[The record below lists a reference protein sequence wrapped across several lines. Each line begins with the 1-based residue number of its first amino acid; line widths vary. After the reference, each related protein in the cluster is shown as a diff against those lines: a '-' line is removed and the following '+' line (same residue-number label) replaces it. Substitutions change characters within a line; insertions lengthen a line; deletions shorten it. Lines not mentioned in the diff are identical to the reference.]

1 MGVET
6 GSGTLAGLL
15 ARLPAI
21 DGEVFIRAAARTGSR
36 AVWHVDAVVAPPA
49 EPPGWQPQVREY
61 DEVTFIAARASSR
74 ALAAALDPDDAQIL
88 SLGGYD
94 LTFPVLHEQLP
105 WQHKPSRARYDSVV
119 LPWPVRIFQPWIQ
132 NRPGGE
138 QLPQG
143 YVIGDDCPSFPSYQA
158 AFRAF

>member
-105 WQHKPSRARYDSVV
+105 WQHKPSRARYESVV
-119 LPWPVRIFQPWIQ
+119 LPGPVRIFQPWIQ
-132 NRPGGE
+132 TRPGGE

-143 YVIGDDCPSFPSYQA
+143 YVIGDDCPS
-158 AFRAF
+158 